1 MMLYILGIVF
11 FILALAISIALHE
24 GGHLIVAK
32 KLGLKIPRFFVG
44 FGPTMYSKK
53 IGATEY
59 GVKAIPA
66 GGFVEIMPPDEADP
80 NINQDL
86 LTASGKRSTGTTKA
100 EKQDMDFHKSMLSHV
115 KPWKRVLIF
124 VAGPAVNIVL
134 GVLLLTGAFWATPMS
149 SPINVIDS
157 VNTCGQG
164 VACAAHDAGF
174 QSGDEILSIN
184 GVETTDTDAVSSAI
198 TPNSTVDVEVL
209 RDGQPQILQVTA
221 DEDAMI
227 GINFVTN
234 EVNRTLGE
242 SFVATGDTV
251 VSSIRVVSEV
261 PHRLMETSKII
272 FGAERSDET
281 LSSVV
286 SAGHAFGDTTSN
298 PLLEPEMKAS
308 ALIAYTGAFNLS
320 IGFINL
326 LPLMPLDGGRIA
338 LAFIDSVRNGFRKL
352 MHWKM
357 TPLNPRLILGF
368 SAVSMAVVFSAFAI
382 VVLADI
388 ISPSM
393 A

>member
-80 NINQDL
+80 NINNEL
-86 LTASGKRSTGTTKA
+86 LTASGNRSGGTTKA

-134 GVLLLTGAFWATPMS
+134 GVVLLTGAFWATPMS
-149 SPINVIDS
+149 TPVNVIDS
-157 VNTCGQG
+157 VNSCSQE
-164 VACAAHDAGF
+164 APCAANEAGF
-174 QSGDEILSIN
+174 QSGDEIVSIN
-184 GVETTDTDAVSSAI
+184 GVEMTDTNDVSAAI

-209 RDGQPQILQVTA
+209 RNGTPEVLQVTA
-221 DEDAMI
+221 DDDAMI
-227 GINFVTN
+227 GINFATI

-242 SFVATGDTV
+242 SFIATGDAV

-298 PLLEPEMKAS
+298 PLLDPEMKAS
-308 ALIAYTGAFNLS
+308 VLIAYTGAFNLS

-338 LAFIDSVRNGFRKL
+338 LAFIDSIRNGFRKL

>member
-24 GGHLIVAK
+24 GGHLVVAK
-32 KLGLKIPRFFVG
+32 KLGMKIPRFFVG
-44 FGPTMYSKK
+44 FGPTLFSKK
-53 IGATEY
+53 LGDTEY

-80 NINQDL
+80 SINKDL
-86 LTASGKRSTGTTKA
+86 PTASGNRSVGTTKA

-115 KPWKRVLIF
+115 KPWKRILVF

-134 GVLLLTGAFWATPMS
+134 GVVLLTGAFWATPMAT
-149 SPINVIDS
+149 PVNVIDT
-157 VNTCGQG
+157 VNSCEEE
-164 VACAAHDAGF
+164 VPCAANDAGF
-174 QSGDEILSIN
+174 KAGDEIVSIN
-184 GVETTDTDAVSSAI
+184 GIETSDTDAVSSAI
-198 TPNSTVDVEVL
+198 TPDSTVDVEVL
-209 RDGQPQILQVTA
+209 RGNETESLQVTA
-221 DEDAMI
+221 DENAMI
-227 GINFVTN
+227 GINFETVET
-234 EVNRTLGE
+234 NRTLPE
-242 SFVATGDTV
+242 SFAATGNAV
-251 VSSIRVVSEV
+251 VSSLRVVSEV

-272 FGAERSDET
+272 FGADRSDET

-298 PLLEPEMKAS
+298 PLLEPEMKVS
-308 ALIAYTGAFNLS
+308 VLVAYTGAFNLS

-352 MHWKM
+352 MHWQPK
-357 TPLNPRLILGF
+357 PLNPRLIVGF
-368 SAVSMAVVFSAFAI
+368 SAVSMAVVFGAFTI